1 MPHGISKRASASIAP
16 TQGCFGCLAVEMA
29 KVKRLAEDG
38 LQKTGLEMS
47 VLIKLWG
54 GRQLFVE
61 RDRWSRADGFF
72 ESRREGQEI
81 LLWIGR
87 WHLIYTPASWSA
99 RAERV
104 FNDRAASRG

>member
-1 MPHGISKRASASIAP
+1 
-16 TQGCFGCLAVEMA
+16 
-29 KVKRLAEDG
+29 
-38 LQKTGLEMS
+38 MS

-87 WHLIYTPASWSA
+87 WHLIYTPASWSV
-99 RAERV
+99 RAEHV